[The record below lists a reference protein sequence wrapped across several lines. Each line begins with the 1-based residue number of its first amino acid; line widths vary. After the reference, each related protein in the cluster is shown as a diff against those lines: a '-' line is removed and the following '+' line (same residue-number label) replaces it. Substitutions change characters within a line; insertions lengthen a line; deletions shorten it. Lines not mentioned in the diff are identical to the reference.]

1 MLEKQMIQVVVALR
15 TRLGTWTLFCS
26 FKGEPMQLSEHQS
39 GRISYMSLIRYKL
52 SEVTDP

>member
-1 MLEKQMIQVVVALR
+1 MIQVVVALR
-15 TRLGTWTLFCS
+15 TKLGTWTLFCS

-39 GRISYMSLIRYKL
+39 GRISYMSLIRCKL